1 VFLFLIIYGTMHLSP
16 RRGEFKFLDRQKG
29 VFVKKGRRKGKKTC
43 TCFFLF
49 DVTCK
54 KHEKFSFVKKMNQ
67 HHHSSSSEFCRFLLL
82 LNISV
87 MKTNKTMISTHVID
101 ALDEFYG
108 VRRERRRTTTDDNQ
122 RGGLI
127 EEEDMNEFDEDV
139 VCLSFE
145 NNTMNEK
152 KKKEDGKQLNNNN
165 NNNNG
170 IIDDDD
176 DDDDKRNTMMMRAT
190 KTNNDKTT
198 QTIKSSKTGLF
209 DGIHNGIFSI
219 GRGVSTGAKFMGD
232 TVVSGVAVTT
242 NASLYLGKTTVNIGK
257 DAVMHSFNA
266 ISSTLIT
273 TATTTMTTT
282 PSDVDEEL
290 IDDMSNVLLS
300 EAPPRPR
307 GLSIETIL
315 LDATTNTKRIAT
327 TTTTATLASSSLAT
341 CMCLCGNRI
350 EKAKMEQR
358 VCSYLR
364 VVVCESCFAGDTRII
379 PRDVLHRWDF
389 TEKPV
394 CKQSLRFLEDAYAIP
409 VISLRKLGEVNR
421 YYYSTSIS
429 SKEEFTRLRGF
440 LDLQIKVA
448 SLFHRVGEKLRL
460 HNMEKDD
467 EGKKED
473 DNDDNDDTDD
483 DDASKNKK
491 RNRKALLHFL
501 ASIPDDK
508 RRLVRGG
515 DDAKVSIKELKELH
529 EFRKQSEICEYLSAI
544 EDEVV
549 NVLESSL

>member
-1 VFLFLIIYGTMHLSP
+1 MNQQHSS
-16 RRGEFKFLDRQKG
+16 
-29 VFVKKGRRKGKKTC
+29 
-43 TCFFLF
+43 
-49 DVTCK
+49 
-54 KHEKFSFVKKMNQ
+54 SFPQ
-67 HHHSSSSEFCRFLLL
+67 HHHHHG
-82 LNISV
+82 
-87 MKTNKTMISTHVID
+87 KTNKTTISTHVID

-108 VRRERRRTTTDDNQ
+108 VRRERRTTTMDDNQ

-145 NNTMNEK
+145 NNTINEK
-152 KKKEDGKQLNNNN
+152 KKKEDGKQLTT

-170 IIDDDD
+170 IIDDD

-273 TATTTMTTT
+273 TT

-315 LDATTNTKRIAT
+315 LDATTITKRIA
-327 TTTTATLASSSLAT
+327 TTATLASSSLAT

-364 VVVCESCFAGDTRII
+364 VVVCESCFSGDTRII

>member
-1 VFLFLIIYGTMHLSP
+1 MHTN
-16 RRGEFKFLDRQKG
+16 KF
-29 VFVKKGRRKGKKTC
+29 FI
-43 TCFFLF
+43 
-49 DVTCK
+49 
-54 KHEKFSFVKKMNQ
+54 VKKMNQ
-67 HHHSSSSEFCRFLLL
+67 QDSSSESSFPPPHHRG
-82 LNISV
+82 
-87 MKTNKTMISTHVID
+87 KTNFKTMISTHIID

-108 VRRERRRTTTDDNQ
+108 VRRERRTTTDDDDDQ
-122 RGGLI
+122 QKRGGLI

-145 NNTMNEK
+145 NNNNNEK
-152 KKKEDGKQLNNNN
+152 KNEDGKQLNN

-176 DDDDKRNTMMMRAT
+176 DDKRNTMMMKAT

-219 GRGVSTGAKFMGD
+219 GRGVSTGAQFLGD

-273 TATTTMTTT
+273 TTT

-364 VVVCESCFAGDTRII
+364 VVVCESCFSGDTRII

-394 CKQSLRFLEDAYAIP
+394 CKQSLRFLEDAHAIP

-460 HNMEKDD
+460 QNMEKDD

>member
-1 VFLFLIIYGTMHLSP
+1 
-16 RRGEFKFLDRQKG
+16 
-29 VFVKKGRRKGKKTC
+29 
-43 TCFFLF
+43 
-49 DVTCK
+49 
-54 KHEKFSFVKKMNQ
+54 MNQ
-67 HHHSSSSEFCRFLLL
+67 QDSSSESSFPPPHHRG
-82 LNISV
+82 
-87 MKTNKTMISTHVID
+87 KTNFKTMISTHIID

-108 VRRERRRTTTDDNQ
+108 VRRERRTTTDDDDDQ
-122 RGGLI
+122 QKRGGLI

-145 NNTMNEK
+145 NNNNNEK
-152 KKKEDGKQLNNNN
+152 KNEDGKQLNNNN
-165 NNNNG
+165 NNG
-170 IIDDDD
+170 IIDDN
-176 DDDDKRNTMMMRAT
+176 DDDKRNTMMMKAT

-219 GRGVSTGAKFMGD
+219 GRGVSTGAQFLGD

-273 TATTTMTTT
+273 TTAGTTTTTTTTTT

-364 VVVCESCFAGDTRII
+364 VVVCESCFSGDTRII

-460 HNMEKDD
+460 YNMEKDD

-473 DNDDNDDTDD
+473 EDDNDDK

-508 RRLVRGG
+508 RRLVKGG

-549 NVLESSL
+549 NVLESSF

>member
-1 VFLFLIIYGTMHLSP
+1 
-16 RRGEFKFLDRQKG
+16 
-29 VFVKKGRRKGKKTC
+29 
-43 TCFFLF
+43 
-49 DVTCK
+49 
-54 KHEKFSFVKKMNQ
+54 MNQ
-67 HHHSSSSEFCRFLLL
+67 QHSSSLESSSFPPPPPHRG
-82 LNISV
+82 
-87 MKTNKTMISTHVID
+87 KTTNKTTISTHVID

-108 VRRERRRTTTDDNQ
+108 VRRERRTTTTDDDDQ

-152 KKKEDGKQLNNNN
+152 KKKKKEDGKQLNNNN

-176 DDDDKRNTMMMRAT
+176 KRNTMMMKAN

-219 GRGVSTGAKFMGD
+219 GRGVSTGAQFLGD

-273 TATTTMTTT
+273 TTT

-327 TTTTATLASSSLAT
+327 TTTTTTTTTLTSSSLAT

-364 VVVCESCFAGDTRII
+364 VVVCESCFSGDTRII

-394 CKQSLRFLEDAYAIP
+394 CKQSLRFLEDAYEIP

-448 SLFHRVGEKLRL
+448 SLFHRVG
-460 HNMEKDD
+460 
-467 EGKKED
+467 
-473 DNDDNDDTDD
+473 
-483 DDASKNKK
+483 
-491 RNRKALLHFL
+491 
-501 ASIPDDK
+501 
-508 RRLVRGG
+508 
-515 DDAKVSIKELKELH
+515 
-529 EFRKQSEICEYLSAI
+529 
-544 EDEVV
+544 
-549 NVLESSL
+549 

>member
-1 VFLFLIIYGTMHLSP
+1 MHTN
-16 RRGEFKFLDRQKG
+16 KF
-29 VFVKKGRRKGKKTC
+29 FI
-43 TCFFLF
+43 
-49 DVTCK
+49 
-54 KHEKFSFVKKMNQ
+54 VKKMNQ
-67 HHHSSSSEFCRFLLL
+67 QDSSSESSFPPPHHRG
-82 LNISV
+82 
-87 MKTNKTMISTHVID
+87 KTNFKTMISTHIID

-108 VRRERRRTTTDDNQ
+108 VRRERRTTTDDDDDQ
-122 RGGLI
+122 QKRGGLI

-145 NNTMNEK
+145 NNNNNEK
-152 KKKEDGKQLNNNN
+152 KNEDGKQLNN

-176 DDDDKRNTMMMRAT
+176 DDKRNTMMMKAN

-219 GRGVSTGAKFMGD
+219 GRGVSTGAQFLGD

-273 TATTTMTTT
+273 TTT

-327 TTTTATLASSSLAT
+327 TTTATLASSSLAT

-364 VVVCESCFAGDTRII
+364 VVVCESCFSGDTRII

-460 HNMEKDD
+460 YNMEKDD

-473 DNDDNDDTDD
+473 EDDNDDTDD

>member
-1 VFLFLIIYGTMHLSP
+1 
-16 RRGEFKFLDRQKG
+16 
-29 VFVKKGRRKGKKTC
+29 
-43 TCFFLF
+43 
-49 DVTCK
+49 
-54 KHEKFSFVKKMNQ
+54 MNQ
-67 HHHSSSSEFCRFLLL
+67 QDSSSESSFPPPHHRG
-82 LNISV
+82 
-87 MKTNKTMISTHVID
+87 KTNFKTMISTHIID

-108 VRRERRRTTTDDNQ
+108 VRRERRTTTDDDDDQ
-122 RGGLI
+122 QKRGGLI

-145 NNTMNEK
+145 NNNNNEK
-152 KKKEDGKQLNNNN
+152 KNEDGKQLNN

-176 DDDDKRNTMMMRAT
+176 DDKRNTMMMKAT

-219 GRGVSTGAKFMGD
+219 GRGVSTGAQFLGD
-232 TVVSGVAVTT
+232 TVVSGVVVTT

-273 TATTTMTTT
+273 TTAGTTTTTTTTTT

-364 VVVCESCFAGDTRII
+364 VVVCESCFSGDTRII

-460 HNMEKDD
+460 YNMEKDD

-473 DNDDNDDTDD
+473 EDDNDDK

-508 RRLVRGG
+508 RRLVKGG

-549 NVLESSL
+549 NVLESSF

>member
-1 VFLFLIIYGTMHLSP
+1 MHTN
-16 RRGEFKFLDRQKG
+16 KF
-29 VFVKKGRRKGKKTC
+29 FI
-43 TCFFLF
+43 
-49 DVTCK
+49 
-54 KHEKFSFVKKMNQ
+54 VKKMNQ
-67 HHHSSSSEFCRFLLL
+67 QDSSSESSFPPPHHRG
-82 LNISV
+82 
-87 MKTNKTMISTHVID
+87 KTNFKTMISTHIID

-108 VRRERRRTTTDDNQ
+108 VRRERRTTTDDDDDQ
-122 RGGLI
+122 QKRGGLI

-145 NNTMNEK
+145 NNNNNEK
-152 KKKEDGKQLNNNN
+152 KNEDGKQLNN

-176 DDDDKRNTMMMRAT
+176 DDKRNTMMMKAT

-219 GRGVSTGAKFMGD
+219 GRGVSTGAQFLGD

-273 TATTTMTTT
+273 TTAGTTTTTTTTTT

-364 VVVCESCFAGDTRII
+364 VVVCESCFSGDTRII

-429 SKEEFTRLRGF
+429 SKEEFTRLGGF

-460 HNMEKDD
+460 YNMEKDD

-473 DNDDNDDTDD
+473 EDDNDDK

-508 RRLVRGG
+508 RRLVKGG

-549 NVLESSL
+549 NVLESSF

>member
-1 VFLFLIIYGTMHLSP
+1 MTRMQKTHMHASH
-16 RRGEFKFLDRQKG
+16 
-29 VFVKKGRRKGKKTC
+29 
-43 TCFFLF
+43 FFR
-49 DVTCK
+49 
-54 KHEKFSFVKKMNQ
+54 VKKMNQ
-67 HHHSSSSEFCRFLLL
+67 QHTTLSSESSFPPPHHRG
-82 LNISV
+82 
-87 MKTNKTMISTHVID
+87 KTNKTMISTHIID

-108 VRRERRRTTTDDNQ
+108 VRRERRTTTMDDDQ

-145 NNTMNEK
+145 NNNTHINEK

-165 NNNNG
+165 NNNNNNG
-170 IIDDDD
+170 IIDDD

-219 GRGVSTGAKFMGD
+219 GRGVSTGAQFLGD

-257 DAVMHSFNA
+257 DAVMQSFNA

-364 VVVCESCFAGDTRII
+364 VVVCESCFSGDTRII

>member
-1 VFLFLIIYGTMHLSP
+1 MQTRKIFF
-16 RRGEFKFLDRQKG
+16 RQKNEPTPPLLLVG
-29 VFVKKGRRKGKKTC
+29 VV
-43 TCFFLF
+43 
-49 DVTCK
+49 V
-54 KHEKFSFVKKMNQ
+54 
-67 HHHSSSSEFCRFLLL
+67 SSSSST
-82 LNISV
+82 SV

-108 VRRERRRTTTDDNQ
+108 VRRERRTTTMDDNQ

-127 EEEDMNEFDEDV
+127 EEEDMDEFDEDV

-145 NNTMNEK
+145 NNTINEK
-152 KKKEDGKQLNNNN
+152 KKKEDGKQH

-176 DDDDKRNTMMMRAT
+176 DDDKRNTMMMKAT
-190 KTNNDKTT
+190 KTRNNKTT

-273 TATTTMTTT
+273 TT

-315 LDATTNTKRIAT
+315 LDATTITKRIA
-327 TTTTATLASSSLAT
+327 TTATLASSSLAT

-364 VVVCESCFAGDTRII
+364 VVVCESCFSVDTRII

>member
-1 VFLFLIIYGTMHLSP
+1 M
-16 RRGEFKFLDRQKG
+16 E
-29 VFVKKGRRKGKKTC
+29 GKT
-43 TCFFLF
+43 TF
-49 DVTCK
+49 
-54 KHEKFSFVKKMNQ
+54 FVKKMNQ
-67 HHHSSSSEFCRFLLL
+67 QHSSSSESSFPPPPHHRFG
-82 LNISV
+82 
-87 MKTNKTMISTHVID
+87 KTNKTTISTHIID

-108 VRRERRRTTTDDNQ
+108 VRRERRTTMDDDQ

-145 NNTMNEK
+145 NNTINEK
-152 KKKEDGKQLNNNN
+152 KKKEDGKQH

-176 DDDDKRNTMMMRAT
+176 DDDKRNTMMMKAT
-190 KTNNDKTT
+190 KTRNNKTT

-219 GRGVSTGAKFMGD
+219 GRGVSTGAQFLGD

-273 TATTTMTTT
+273 TT

-315 LDATTNTKRIAT
+315 LDATTITKRIA
-327 TTTTATLASSSLAT
+327 TTATLASSSLAT

-364 VVVCESCFAGDTRII
+364 VVVCESCFSGDTRII